1 MSEQREITEGEA
13 VGIAAAVQA
22 QLVGV
27 HNTFGEDLV
36 INGIAQY
43 ALIGGEDHA
52 REHWSSFVGKL
63 RDVYFEIAK
72 LQDNT

>member
-1 MSEQREITEGEA
+1 MSEREITEGEA

-43 ALIGGEDHA
+43 VLIGGEDHA
-52 REHWSSFVGKL
+52 REHWNAFVAKLREVYFTVAKL
-63 RDVYFEIAK
+63 RD
-72 LQDNT
+72 NT